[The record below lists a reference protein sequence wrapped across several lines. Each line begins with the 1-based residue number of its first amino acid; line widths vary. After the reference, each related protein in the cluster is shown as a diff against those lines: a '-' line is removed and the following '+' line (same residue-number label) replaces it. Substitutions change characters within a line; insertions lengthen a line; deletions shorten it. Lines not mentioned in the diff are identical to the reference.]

1 MSNLSR
7 RHFIG
12 AASLAAASL
21 SIRAE
26 EEADLAAFQKEL
38 DAITPKDYTSFQ
50 LPGMELPDA
59 DRLAAYA
66 AFPDLKRYDEAF
78 DKVFAEIQSTA
89 VTDKP
94 AVWFVYNMGI
104 IVKTPQALFTID
116 VNHRQATRLEP
127 ILDFALI
134 THNHHD
140 HYSDRFLDAVD
151 RAGKTVI
158 SNFDD
163 NYGAYFAKRMPG
175 GFTRA
180 KKTFN
185 LKDVTIKTSLSDHNP
200 YLIDFTTAFEITI
213 GDYTIYHSGDSQN
226 IDKLNPTRTPD
237 LWIVHPRCGLKV
249 ADGIQKFH
257 PKKTVIAHLFELG
270 HAVNRWRWRVSDG
283 QAELK
288 KAEEAGGAAVMPLW
302 GDRLA

>member
-1 MSNLSR
+1 MSELSR

-12 AASLAAASL
+12 AAGLAAASL

-26 EEADLAAFQKEL
+26 EEADLATFQKEL
-38 DAITPKDYTSFQ
+38 DAITPKDYTAFQ

-66 AFPDLKRYDEAF
+66 AFPGLKRYDEAF

-104 IVKTPQALFTID
+104 IVKTPQALFTVD

-140 HYSDRFLDAVD
+140 HYSDRFLDAID

-200 YLIDFTTAFEITI
+200 YLIDFTTAFEIAI

-249 ADGIQKFH
+249 TDGIQKFH

-288 KAEEAGGAAVMPLW
+288 KAEEAGAAAVMPLW
-302 GDRLA
+302 GDRIV

>member
-1 MSNLSR
+1 MSELSR

-12 AASLAAASL
+12 AAGLAAASL
-21 SIRAE
+21 SMHAE
-26 EEADLAAFQKEL
+26 EAADLATFQKEL
-38 DAITPKDYTSFQ
+38 DAITPKDYTAFQ
-50 LPGMELPDA
+50 LQGMELSDA

-66 AFPDLKRYDEAF
+66 AFPGLKRYDEAF

-104 IVKTPQALFTID
+104 IVKTPQALFTVD

-140 HYSDRFLDAVD
+140 HYSDRFLDAID

-200 YLIDFTTAFEITI
+200 YLIDFTTAFEIAI

-249 ADGIQKFH
+249 TDGIQKFH

-288 KAEEAGGAAVMPLW
+288 KAEEAGAVAVMPLW

>member
-1 MSNLSR
+1 MSELSR

-12 AASLAAASL
+12 AAGLAAASL
-21 SIRAE
+21 SMHAE
-26 EEADLAAFQKEL
+26 EAADLATFQKEL
-38 DAITPKDYTSFQ
+38 DAITPKDYTAFQ
-50 LPGMELPDA
+50 LQGMELSDA

-66 AFPDLKRYDEAF
+66 AFPGLKRYDEAF

-140 HYSDRFLDAVD
+140 HYSDRFLDAID

-163 NYGAYFAKRMPG
+163 NYGAHRAKRMPG
-175 GFTRA
+175 GYTRA
-180 KKTFN
+180 AKTFN

-226 IDKLNPTRTPD
+226 IDKLNPTRAPD

-249 ADGIQKFH
+249 TDGIQKFH

-270 HAVNRWRWRVSDG
+270 HAANRWRWRVSDG

-288 KAEEAGGAAVMPLW
+288 KAEEAGAVAVMPLW

>member
-1 MSNLSR
+1 MSELSR

-12 AASLAAASL
+12 AAGLAAASL

-26 EEADLAAFQKEL
+26 EEADLATFQKEL
-38 DAITPKDYTSFQ
+38 DAITPKDYTAFQ
-50 LPGMELPDA
+50 LQGMELPDA

-66 AFPDLKRYDEAF
+66 AFPGLKRYDEAF

-104 IVKTPQALFTID
+104 IVKTPQALFTVD

-140 HYSDRFLDAVD
+140 HYSDRFLDAID

-200 YLIDFTTAFEITI
+200 YLIDFTTAFEIAI

-249 ADGIQKFH
+249 TDGIQKFH

-270 HAVNRWRWRVSDG
+270 HAANRWRWRVSDG

-288 KAEEAGGAAVMPLW
+288 KAEEAGAAAVMPLW

>member
-1 MSNLSR
+1 MNNISR
-7 RHFIG
+7 RKFIG
-12 AASLAAASL
+12 AAGLAAASL
-21 SIRAE
+21 SLRAE
-26 EEADLAAFQKEL
+26 ETPDLDTFQKEL
-38 DAITPKDYTSFQ
+38 DAITPNDYKAFQ
-50 LPGMELPDA
+50 LPGTELPDA

-66 AFPDLKRYDEAF
+66 AFPGLKRYDEAF
-78 DKVFAEIQSTA
+78 DKIFTEIQSTT

-94 AVWFVYNMGI
+94 AIWYVYNMGV

-175 GFTRA
+175 GFTRTA
-180 KKTFN
+180 KTFN
-185 LKDVTIKTSLSDHNP
+185 IKDVTIKTSLSDHNR
-200 YLIDFTTAFEITI
+200 YLVDFTTAFEVTI

-237 LWIVHPRCGLKV
+237 LWIVHPRCGLK
-249 ADGIQKFH
+249 APEGIAKFH

-270 HAVNRWRWRVSDG
+270 HAVDRWRWRVSDG
-283 QAELK
+283 LAEIK
-288 KAEEAGGAAVMPLW
+288 KAEEAGGAAVMPLS
-302 GDRLA
+302 GDRLV

>member
-26 EEADLAAFQKEL
+26 EEADLDAFQKEL

-66 AFPDLKRYDEAF
+66 AFPGLKRYDEAF
-78 DKVFAEIQSTA
+78 DTVFAEIQSTA

-94 AVWFVYNMGI
+94 AVWYVYNMGI
-104 IVKTPQALFTID
+104 IVKTPQALFTVD

-249 ADGIQKFH
+249 TDGIQKFH

-270 HAVNRWRWRVSDG
+270 HAANRWRWRVSDG

-288 KAEEAGGAAVMPLW
+288 KAEEAGAAAVMPLW
-302 GDRLA
+302 GDRIV

>member
-1 MSNLSR
+1 MSNISR
-7 RHFIG
+7 RNFIG
-12 AASLAAASL
+12 AAGLAAASL
-21 SIRAE
+21 SLRAE
-26 EEADLAAFQKEL
+26 ETADLEAFQKEL
-38 DAITPKDYTSFQ
+38 DAITPKDYTNFQ

-66 AFPDLKRYDEAF
+66 AFPGLKRYDTAF
-78 DKVFAEIQSTA
+78 DKVFAEIQSTT
-89 VTDKP
+89 VTDRP
-94 AVWFVYNMGI
+94 AIWYVYNMGVV
-104 IVKTPQALFTID
+104 VKTAQALFTID

-151 RAGKTVI
+151 RAGKTVV

-163 NYGAYFAKRMPG
+163 NYGAHRGKRMPG
-175 GFTRA
+175 GYTRA
-180 KKTFN
+180 EKTFD
-185 LKDVTIKTSLSDHNP
+185 LKGVTVKTALSDHNP

-226 IDKLNPTRTPD
+226 IAKLNPSRTPD

-249 ADGIQKFH
+249 AAGIEKFH
-257 PKKTVIAHLFELG
+257 PRKTVIAHLFELG
-270 HAVNRWRWRVSDG
+270 HAVNRWRWSVADG
-283 QAELK
+283 QAEVK
-288 KAEEAGGAAVMPLW
+288 KVEEAGAVAVMPLW
-302 GDRLA
+302 GDRIA

>member
-1 MSNLSR
+1 MSELSR

-12 AASLAAASL
+12 AAGLAAASL
-21 SIRAE
+21 SMHAE
-26 EEADLAAFQKEL
+26 EAADLATFQKEL
-38 DAITPKDYTSFQ
+38 DAITPKDYTAFQ

-66 AFPDLKRYDEAF
+66 AFPGLKRYDEAF

-104 IVKTPQALFTID
+104 IVKTPQALFTVD

-140 HYSDRFLDAVD
+140 HYSDRFLDAID

-200 YLIDFTTAFEITI
+200 YLIDFTTAFEIAI

-249 ADGIQKFH
+249 TDGIQKFH

-288 KAEEAGGAAVMPLW
+288 KAEEAGAVAVMPLW

>member
-1 MSNLSR
+1 MSNLTR
-7 RHFIG
+7 RNFIG
-12 AASLAAASL
+12 AAGLAAASISL
-21 SIRAE
+21 RAGE
-26 EEADLAAFQKEL
+26 PPDLDAFQKEL

-66 AFPDLKRYDEAF
+66 AFPGLKRYDEAF
-78 DKVFAEIQSTA
+78 DKIFAEIQSAT

-94 AVWFVYNMGI
+94 AIWYVYNMGVV
-104 IVKTPQALFTID
+104 VKTPQALFTID

-180 KKTFN
+180 EKTFN
-185 LKDVTIKTSLSDHNP
+185 LKDVTVKTSLSDHNR
-200 YLIDFTTAFEITI
+200 YLVDFTTAFEVTV
-213 GDYTIYHSGDSQN
+213 GDYVIYHSGDSQN
-226 IDKLNPTRTPD
+226 IDKLTPARAPD
-237 LWIVHPRCGLKV
+237 LWIVHPRCGLKI
-249 ADGIQKFH
+249 ADGIQKFR
-257 PKKTVIAHLFELG
+257 PKKTVVAHLFELG
-270 HAVNRWRWRVSDG
+270 HAVNRWRWSVSDG
-283 QAELK
+283 LAEIK
-288 KAEEAGGAAVMPLW
+288 KAEEAGGVAVMPLW

>member
-1 MSNLSR
+1 MNSISR
-7 RHFIG
+7 RNFIG
-12 AASLAAASL
+12 AAGLAAAGLSL
-21 SIRAE
+21 RAE
-26 EEADLAAFQKEL
+26 EPTDLEVFQKEL
-38 DAITPKDYTSFQ
+38 DAITPKDYTAFQ

-66 AFPDLKRYDEAF
+66 AFPGLKRYDLAF
-78 DKVFAEIQSTA
+78 DKVFAEIQSTT

-94 AVWFVYNMGI
+94 AVWLVYNMGI
-104 IVKTPQALFTID
+104 IVKTPQALFTVD

-151 RAGKTVI
+151 RAGKTVV

-180 KKTFN
+180 AKTFN
-185 LKDVTIKTSLSDHNP
+185 LKNVTIKTSLSDHNR

-226 IDKLNPTRTPD
+226 IAKLNPTRTPD

-257 PKKTVIAHLFELG
+257 PKKTVLAHFHELG
-270 HAVNRWRWRVSDG
+270 HAKDRWRFRFKDG
-283 QAELK
+283 QKQVANVE
-288 KAEEAGGAAVMPLW
+288 AAGGVAVLPFW
-302 GDRLA
+302 GDRLC

>member
-1 MSNLSR
+1 MSNISR
-7 RHFIG
+7 RNFIG
-12 AASLAAASL
+12 AAGLAAASISL
-21 SIRAE
+21 RADE
-26 EEADLAAFQKEL
+26 TPDLDTFQKEL
-38 DAITPKDYTSFQ
+38 DAITPKDYSAFQ

-66 AFPDLKRYDEAF
+66 AFPGLKRYDEAF

-94 AVWFVYNMGI
+94 AIWYVYNMGV
-104 IVKTPQALFTID
+104 IVKTPKALFTID

-175 GFTRA
+175 GFTRTE
-180 KKTFN
+180 KTFN
-185 LKDVTIKTSLSDHNP
+185 IKDVTVKTSPSDHNR
-200 YLIDFTTAFEITI
+200 YLIDFTTAYEVTI

-226 IDKLNPTRTPD
+226 IDKLNPT

-249 ADGIQKFH
+249 PDGIAKFH

-270 HAVNRWRWRVSDG
+270 HAVDRWRWRVSDG

-302 GDRLA
+302 GDRLV

>member
-1 MSNLSR
+1 MNSISR
-7 RHFIG
+7 RNFIG
-12 AASLAAASL
+12 AAGLAAAGLSL
-21 SIRAE
+21 RAE
-26 EEADLAAFQKEL
+26 EPSDLEVFQKEL
-38 DAITPKDYTSFQ
+38 DAITPKDYTAFQ

-66 AFPDLKRYDEAF
+66 AFPGLKRYDLAF

-104 IVKTPQALFTID
+104 IVKTPQALFTVD

-200 YLIDFTTAFEITI
+200 YLIDFTTAFEISI

-270 HAVNRWRWRVSDG
+270 HAVNRWRWRVADG

>member
-1 MSNLSR
+1 MNTFTR
-7 RHFIG
+7 RNFIG
-12 AASLAAASL
+12 TTGLAAASL

-26 EEADLAAFQKEL
+26 EASDLKDFQKEL
-38 DAITPKDYTSFQ
+38 DAITPEDYKAFQ
-50 LPGMELPDA
+50 LPGMELSDA
-59 DRLAAYA
+59 DKLAAYTA
-66 AFPDLKRYDEAF
+66 RPGLKRYDEAF
-78 DKVFAEIQSTA
+78 DKVFAEIQSTT

-94 AVWFVYNMGI
+94 AIWYVYNMGV
-104 IVKTPQALFTID
+104 IVKTAQALFTVD
-116 VNHRQATRLEP
+116 MNHRQATRLLP

-237 LWIVHPRCGLKV
+237 LWIVHPRCGLRV
-249 ADGIQKFH
+249 VDGINKFH

-270 HAVNRWRWRVSDG
+270 HGVNRWRWTVADG
-283 QAELK
+283 QAEVK
-288 KAEEAGGAAVMPLW
+288 KAEEVGGAAIMPIW
-302 GDRLA
+302 GDRIA

>member
-1 MSNLSR
+1 MNSISR
-7 RHFIG
+7 RNFIG
-12 AASLAAASL
+12 AAGLAAAGLSL
-21 SIRAE
+21 RAE
-26 EEADLAAFQKEL
+26 EPSDLEVFQKEL
-38 DAITPKDYTSFQ
+38 DAITPKDYTAFQ

-66 AFPDLKRYDEAF
+66 AFPGLKRYDLAF

-104 IVKTPQALFTID
+104 IVKTPQALFTVD

-200 YLIDFTTAFEITI
+200 YLIDFTTAFEISI

>member
-1 MSNLSR
+1 MSNISR
-7 RHFIG
+7 RNFIG
-12 AASLAAASL
+12 AAGLAAASISL
-21 SIRAE
+21 RADE
-26 EEADLAAFQKEL
+26 TPDLDTFQKEL
-38 DAITPKDYTSFQ
+38 DAITPKDYSAFQ

-66 AFPDLKRYDEAF
+66 AFPGLKRYDEAF

-94 AVWFVYNMGI
+94 AIWYVYNMGV
-104 IVKTPQALFTID
+104 IVKTPKALFTID

-180 KKTFN
+180 EKTFN
-185 LKDVTIKTSLSDHNP
+185 IKDVTIKTTLSDHNR
-200 YLIDFTTAFEITI
+200 YLIDFTTAYEVTI

-249 ADGIQKFH
+249 PDGIAKFH

-270 HAVNRWRWRVSDG
+270 HAVDRWRWRVSDG

-302 GDRLA
+302 GDRLV

>member
-1 MSNLSR
+1 MNSITR
-7 RHFIG
+7 RNFIETAG
-12 AASLAAASL
+12 LAATSL

-26 EEADLAAFQKEL
+26 ETSDLNAFQSEL
-38 DAITPKDYTSFQ
+38 DAITPADYTAFQ

-59 DRLAAYA
+59 ERLAAYA
-66 AFPDLKRYDEAF
+66 AYPGLKRYDEAF
-78 DKVFAEIQSTA
+78 DKIFAEIQSTS

-94 AVWFVYNMGI
+94 AIWFVYNMGVVI
-104 IVKTPQALFTID
+104 KTHQALFTID

-127 ILDFALI
+127 LLDFALI

-151 RAGKTVI
+151 HAGKTVI

-180 KKTFN
+180 EKIFN
-185 LKDVTIKTSLSDHNP
+185 LKDVTIKTSLSDHNR
-200 YLIDFTTAFEITI
+200 YLIDFTTAFEITV
-213 GDYTIYHSGDSQN
+213 GDFTIYHSGDSQN
-226 IDKLNPTRTPD
+226 VEKLNPTRTPD
-237 LWIVHPRCGLKV
+237 IWIVHPRCGLKV
-249 ADGIQKFH
+249 VDGIQKFH

-270 HAVNRWRWRVSDG
+270 HGINRWRWRVSDG
-283 QAELK
+283 QAEVK
-288 KAEEAGGAAVMPLW
+288 KAEEAGGTAIMPLW

>member
-1 MSNLSR
+1 MSELSR

-12 AASLAAASL
+12 AAGLAAASL
-21 SIRAE
+21 SMHAE
-26 EEADLAAFQKEL
+26 EAADLATFQKEL
-38 DAITPKDYTSFQ
+38 DAITPKDYTAFQ
-50 LPGMELPDA
+50 LQGMELSDA

-66 AFPDLKRYDEAF
+66 AFPGLKRYDEAF

-94 AVWFVYNMGI
+94 AVWYVYNMGI
-104 IVKTPQALFTID
+104 IVKTPQALFTVD

-140 HYSDRFLDAVD
+140 HYSDRFLDAID

-200 YLIDFTTAFEITI
+200 YLIDFTTAFEIAI

-249 ADGIQKFH
+249 TDGIQKFH

-288 KAEEAGGAAVMPLW
+288 KAEEAGAVAVMPLW

>member
-1 MSNLSR
+1 MSNLTR
-7 RHFIG
+7 RNFIG
-12 AASLAAASL
+12 AAGLAAASISL
-21 SIRAE
+21 RAGE
-26 EEADLAAFQKEL
+26 TPDLDAFQKEL
-38 DAITPKDYTSFQ
+38 DAITPKDYTAFQ

-66 AFPDLKRYDEAF
+66 ALPGLKRYDEAF
-78 DKVFAEIQSTA
+78 DKIFAELQSAT

-94 AVWFVYNMGI
+94 AIWYVYNMGV

-140 HYSDRFLDAVD
+140 HYSERFLDAVD

-180 KKTFN
+180 AKTFN
-185 LKDVTIKTSLSDHNP
+185 LKDVTVKTSLSDHNR

-213 GDYTIYHSGDSQN
+213 GDYVIYHSGDSQN
-226 IDKLNPTRTPD
+226 IEKLNPSRAPD
-237 LWIVHPRCGLKV
+237 LWIVHPRCGLKI

-270 HAVNRWRWRVSDG
+270 HAANRWRWRVSDG
-283 QAELK
+283 LEQIK
-288 KAEEAGGAAVMPLW
+288 TAEEAGGAAVMPLW

>member
-1 MSNLSR
+1 MSNLTR
-7 RHFIG
+7 RNFIG
-12 AASLAAASL
+12 AAGLAAARLSL
-21 SIRAE
+21 RAE
-26 EEADLAAFQKEL
+26 ATTDLEVFQKEL
-38 DAITPKDYTSFQ
+38 DAITPKDYTAFQ
-50 LPGMELPDA
+50 LPGMELTDA

-66 AFPDLKRYDEAF
+66 AFPGLKRYDEAF
-78 DKVFAEIQSTA
+78 DKVFAEIQATT

-94 AVWFVYNMGI
+94 AIWYVYNMGV
-104 IVKTPQALFTID
+104 IVKTPQALFTVD

-140 HYSDRFLDAVD
+140 HYSDRFLDTVD

-175 GFTRA
+175 GYTRA
-180 KKTFN
+180 VKTFN
-185 LKDVTIKTSLSDHNP
+185 IKDVTIKTSLSDHNP
-200 YLIDFTTAFEITI
+200 YLIDFTTAFEVTI

-226 IDKLNPTRTPD
+226 IEKLNPARTPD

-270 HAVNRWRWRVSDG
+270 HAVNRWRWRVADG

-288 KAEEAGGAAVMPLW
+288 KAEEAGGTAVMPLW

>member
-1 MSNLSR
+1 MNSISR
-7 RHFIG
+7 RNFIG
-12 AASLAAASL
+12 AAGLAAAGLSL
-21 SIRAE
+21 RAE
-26 EEADLAAFQKEL
+26 EPSDLEVFQKEL
-38 DAITPKDYTSFQ
+38 DAITPKDYTAFQ

-66 AFPDLKRYDEAF
+66 AFPGLKRYDLAF

-94 AVWFVYNMGI
+94 AVWYVYNMGI
-104 IVKTPQALFTID
+104 IVKTPQALFTVD

-200 YLIDFTTAFEITI
+200 YLIDFTTAFEIAL
-213 GDYTIYHSGDSQN
+213 GDYTVYHSGDSQN

-283 QAELK
+283 QAEVQ
-288 KAEEAGGAAVMPLW
+288 KAEEVGGAAVMPIW
-302 GDRLA
+302 GDRIV

>member
-1 MSNLSR
+1 MSNFSR

-12 AASLAAASL
+12 AAGLAAASL

-26 EEADLAAFQKEL
+26 EATDLAAFQKEL
-38 DAITPKDYTSFQ
+38 DAITPDDYKAFQ

-66 AFPDLKRYDEAF
+66 AHPGLKRYDEAF

-94 AVWFVYNMGI
+94 AIWYVYNMGI
-104 IVKTPQALFTID
+104 IVKTPQALFTVD
-116 VNHRQATRLEP
+116 VNHRQATCLEP
-127 ILDFALI
+127 MLDFALI

-175 GFTRA
+175 GYTRA

-185 LKDVTIKTSLSDHNP
+185 LKDVTVKTSLSDHNP

-213 GDYTIYHSGDSQN
+213 GDYTIYHTGDSQN

-237 LWIVHPRCGLKV
+237 LWIVHPRCGLSV
-249 ADGIQKFH
+249 VDGINKFH

-270 HAVNRWRWRVSDG
+270 HGVNRWRWRVSDG
-283 QAELK
+283 QAEVK
-288 KAEEAGGAAVMPLW
+288 KAEEVGGAAVMPIW
-302 GDRLA
+302 GDRIV

>member
-1 MSNLSR
+1 MNNISR
-7 RHFIG
+7 RKFIG
-12 AASLAAASL
+12 AAGLAAASL
-21 SIRAE
+21 SLRAE
-26 EEADLAAFQKEL
+26 ETPDLDTFQKEL
-38 DAITPKDYTSFQ
+38 DAITPNDYKAFQ
-50 LPGMELPDA
+50 LPGTELPDA

-66 AFPDLKRYDEAF
+66 AFPGLKRYDEAF
-78 DKVFAEIQSTA
+78 DKVFAEIQSTV

-94 AVWFVYNMGI
+94 AIWYVYNMGV

-180 KKTFN
+180 EKTFN
-185 LKDVTIKTSLSDHNP
+185 IRDVTIKTTLSDHNR
-200 YLIDFTTAFEITI
+200 YLIDFTTAYEVTI
-213 GDYTIYHSGDSQN
+213 GDYMIYHSGDSQN

-249 ADGIQKFH
+249 PDGIAKFH

-270 HAVNRWRWRVSDG
+270 HAVDRWRWRVSDG
-283 QAELK
+283 LAEIK

-302 GDRLA
+302 GDRLV

>member
-1 MSNLSR
+1 MSNLTR
-7 RHFIG
+7 RNFIG
-12 AASLAAASL
+12 AAGLAAASL
-21 SIRAE
+21 SLRAE
-26 EEADLAAFQKEL
+26 ETADLDAFQKEL
-38 DAITPKDYTSFQ
+38 DAITPADYKAFQ

-66 AFPDLKRYDEAF
+66 ARPGLKRYDEAF
-78 DKVFAEIQSTA
+78 DKVFAEVQSTT

-94 AVWFVYNMGI
+94 AVWYVYNMGV

-127 ILDFALI
+127 LLDFALI

-140 HYSDRFLDAVD
+140 HYSDLFLDAMD
-151 RAGKTVI
+151 RAGKTVV

-180 KKTFN
+180 EKTFN
-185 LKDVTIKTSLSDHNP
+185 LKDVTVKTSLSDHNP
-200 YLIDFTTAFEITI
+200 YLIDFTTAFEVTV
-213 GDYTIYHSGDSQN
+213 GDYVIYHSGDSQN
-226 IDKLNPTRTPD
+226 VDKLHPSRTPD

-249 ADGIQKFH
+249 PDGIRKFH
-257 PKKTVIAHLFELG
+257 PKKVVVAHLFELG
-270 HAVNRWRWRVSDG
+270 HAVDRWRWRVADG
-283 QAELK
+283 QAEVK
-288 KAEEAGGAAVMPLW
+288 KAEEAGAAAVMPLW

>member
-1 MSNLSR
+1 MRNLTR
-7 RHFIG
+7 RNFIG
-12 AASLAAASL
+12 AAGLAAASL

-26 EEADLAAFQKEL
+26 ETTDLAAFQKEL
-38 DAITPKDYTSFQ
+38 DAITPGDYKAFQ
-50 LPGMELPDA
+50 LPGTELPDA

-66 AFPDLKRYDEAF
+66 ARPGLKRYDEAF
-78 DKVFAEIQSTA
+78 DKVFAEIQSTT

-94 AVWFVYNMGI
+94 AIWYVYNMGVV
-104 IVKTPQALFTID
+104 VKTAQALFTVD
-116 VNHRQATRLEP
+116 MNHRQATRLEP

-163 NYGAYFAKRMPG
+163 NYCAYFAKRMPG

-237 LWIVHPRCGLKV
+237 LWIVHPRCGLRV
-249 ADGIQKFH
+249 TDGIQKFH

-270 HAVNRWRWRVSDG
+270 HAVDRWRWRVSDG
-283 QAELK
+283 QAEVK
-288 KAEEAGGAAVMPLW
+288 KVEEAGGTAVMPLW

>member
-1 MSNLSR
+1 MSNISR
-7 RHFIG
+7 RNFIG
-12 AASLAAASL
+12 AAGLAAAGLSL
-21 SIRAE
+21 RAE
-26 EEADLAAFQKEL
+26 EATDLEVFQKEL
-38 DAITPKDYTSFQ
+38 DAITPKDYTAFQ

-66 AFPDLKRYDEAF
+66 AFPGLKRYDLAF
-78 DKVFAEIQSTA
+78 DKVFAEIQATA

-94 AVWFVYNMGI
+94 AVWLVYNMGI
-104 IVKTPQALFTID
+104 IVKTPQALFTVD

-151 RAGKTVI
+151 RAGKTVV

-163 NYGAYFAKRMPG
+163 NYGAHRAKGMPG
-175 GFTRA
+175 GYTRA
-180 KKTFN
+180 AKTFN
-185 LKDVTIKTSLSDHNP
+185 LKDVTVKTSLSDHNA

-226 IDKLNPTRTPD
+226 IAKLNPTRTPD

-270 HAVNRWRWRVSDG
+270 HGINRWRWRVSDG
-283 QAELK
+283 QAERK

-302 GDRLA
+302 GDRLV

>member
-1 MSNLSR
+1 MSNISR
-7 RHFIG
+7 RNFIG
-12 AASLAAASL
+12 TAGLAAASISL
-21 SIRAE
+21 RANE
-26 EEADLAAFQKEL
+26 KPDLDTFQKEL
-38 DAITPKDYTSFQ
+38 DAITPKDYSAFQ
-50 LPGMELPDA
+50 LPGMDLPDA

-66 AFPDLKRYDEAF
+66 AFPGLKRYDEAF
-78 DKVFAEIQSTA
+78 DKIFAEIQSTA

-94 AVWFVYNMGI
+94 AIWYVYNMGV

-140 HYSDRFLDAVD
+140 HYSDRFLDAID

-200 YLIDFTTAFEITI
+200 YLIDFTTAFEITV
-213 GDYTIYHSGDSQN
+213 GDYAIYHSGDSQN

-249 ADGIQKFH
+249 PDGIAKFH

-288 KAEEAGGAAVMPLW
+288 KAEEAGAVAVMPLW

>member
-1 MSNLSR
+1 MSELSR

-12 AASLAAASL
+12 AAGLAAASL

-26 EEADLAAFQKEL
+26 EEADLATFQKEL
-38 DAITPKDYTSFQ
+38 DAITPKDYTAFQ
-50 LPGMELPDA
+50 LQGMELSDA

-66 AFPDLKRYDEAF
+66 AFPGLKRYDEAF

-104 IVKTPQALFTID
+104 IVKTPQALFTVD

-140 HYSDRFLDAVD
+140 HYSDRFLDAID

-200 YLIDFTTAFEITI
+200 YLIDFTTAFEIAI

-249 ADGIQKFH
+249 TDGIQKFH

-288 KAEEAGGAAVMPLW
+288 KAEEAGAAAVMPLW
-302 GDRLA
+302 GDRIV